1 MGRWLERYFPVVLA
15 LIAPVAYFGIWRLV
29 SHAPSLQ
36 GIGKL
41 TGGILSLAGI
51 LVGFLATAQALLYAL
66 PDRRAIKFL
75 REAGALSDLVTYL
88 FTDIIVWLVT
98 AITALVLLFIGGEL
112 LGSALRI
119 LTGMWLLL
127 PMWGIV
133 GLVRSMYIFAK
144 FLRLSASGSDSVD
157 EESAA

>member
-1 MGRWLERYFPVVLA
+1 MGRWFERYFPLILA
-15 LIAPVAYFGIWRLV
+15 LIAPAVYFGVWKLF
-29 SHAPSLQ
+29 SHSPSTD

-41 TGGILSLAGI
+41 TEGILSLAGI

-98 AITALVLLFIGGEL
+98 AISALVLLFVGGEL
-112 LGSALRI
+112 REGALRI
-119 LTGMWLLL
+119 VTGLWLVL

-144 FLRLSASGSDSVD
+144 FLRLSASGSDSMD
-157 EESAA
+157 DSAAA